1 MNWFIRTIFF
11 FTCILSTT
19 LLLAQGRG
27 GVGGGGN
34 PFGNSSQ
41 YGSSSGTLAS
51 RDSSS
56 FERVPDTVRITYVLA
71 ENPGQE
77 YIFSDTLLNQQFQQ
91 YDPARKR
98 LLPYANLG
106 NPGSAAR
113 PIVFEMQNRRGF
125 DVGFHQY
132 DIYNNTPE
140 DIAFYTL
147 KPAYTKAE
155 YSQGNDQNDSRIDA
169 VFGRKFAGGLSMSIL
184 YNRLIHSLENSALTL
199 NQNIFYPYQ
208 SARHTNIGLGLRFQ
222 SKNKRYDAF
231 LRYNYNQNRAIDH
244 GGIIAS
250 AVTDSLLMNGD
261 TLEGASLPVYQ
272 PAETSVTNYTQQV
285 ISYTHYYD
293 LGRVD
298 SLGNVKRSYQL
309 SHEFQLTSSRYKFS
323 ETSPDTAF
331 YSAFLI
337 TDNRGLRQYTEL
349 NAIENHFTISTSRSK
364 ENNKAVKKQS
374 DLLKV
379 GLLQR
384 QNKVQLEPI
393 DTTIQNLFLT
403 GQFNFAPNDRLN
415 IQTYAHLGLWNQ
427 AGDYQIKG
435 DFFLDLKQLGQLKLY
450 ANQQLFEPS
459 LIQTRN
465 YITETLLWDNDFRK
479 TLETQIGGTWSRP
492 AWKFSVTANYFLL
505 NNYIYFDATF
515 QPQQFTSAFSIG
527 QLIIQKDIQFGRFHL
542 DNIVTLQQNSTS
554 ALLRLPTLM
563 TQNSLYFEG
572 YIFKKKMFT
581 RIGLDLLLQSDYF
594 ADSYQPAIGQF
605 YVQNTREVELY
616 PAVDA
621 FFNLKVDR
629 FRAFF
634 KMENLTSLLT
644 TDIYY
649 QTPNF
654 PQKEM
659 YFRFGIVWMFL
670 DANTK

>member
-41 YGSSSGTLAS
+41 YSNSGGTLAS

>member
-41 YGSSSGTLAS
+41 YGNSGGTLAS

>member
-41 YGSSSGTLAS
+41 YSNSGGTLAS

-415 IQTYAHLGLWNQ
+415 IQTYTHLGLWNQ